1 MEQETEITTNR
12 NAEIISTIAYLLA
25 VATAIFLRFYWL
37 ELKPLHHDEGVN
49 SYFLLNLANRW
60 DYKYDP
66 TNYHGPSLYYFVL
79 LLVKTLGQSD
89 FALRA
94 FPALCGVLT
103 VVWMWGLRHGL
114 GLVGMP
120 VAAWSLALSPGLVY
134 YSRDFIHESSF
145 GFFTVGMIVTAYHWR
160 QKYSLIWCA
169 VFTGLLFVTKETSIH
184 TVIVLLLS
192 VICALGWDLIRKAMK
207 GERISWAAIQ
217 NTEELKIFRLGWIPF
232 LRLVGI
238 FLAIYILF
246 YTSFF
251 TNLQG
256 PIDFLRSVL
265 MWTGRGVKEGIH
277 DHARSYYL
285 GILIKLEL
293 PLVIAAIIGIIV
305 TLWRGTRFG
314 LFVMAWACGMFLGYS
329 IIPYKTPW
337 LMVSML
343 IALAVFSGYT
353 AQVLFSELR
362 FTAPQIA
369 FIALLIA
376 IAVPIAKTSWQVNF
390 VNYED
395 NENRTAYFKSW
406 GERLQWRAYT
416 DTQYGYVYA
425 QTDKDLLNLVQTVY
439 RVKPA
444 SVYISSPDYWPLPWY
459 LRDYQIS
466 GYSQEVP
473 ENFEGPALIAA
484 DNQREDAEKKLQG
497 KYEEREFVL
506 RPGVNLRL
514 FVKEN

>member
-305 TLWRGTRFG
+305 TFQTMGKTGQGGLGQVAGGIAEALIMTAFG
-314 LFVMAWACGMFLGYS
+314 LMVAIPAVWIYNYLNGRIEDLQIDVDTIKAEIIDFLARPEKQDGS
-329 IIPYKTPW
+329 AK
-337 LMVSML
+337 
-343 IALAVFSGYT
+343 
-353 AQVLFSELR
+353 QV
-362 FTAPQIA
+362 
-369 FIALLIA
+369 
-376 IAVPIAKTSWQVNF
+376 
-390 VNYED
+390 
-395 NENRTAYFKSW
+395 
-406 GERLQWRAYT
+406 
-416 DTQYGYVYA
+416 
-425 QTDKDLLNLVQTVY
+425 
-439 RVKPA
+439 
-444 SVYISSPDYWPLPWY
+444 
-459 LRDYQIS
+459 
-466 GYSQEVP
+466 
-473 ENFEGPALIAA
+473 
-484 DNQREDAEKKLQG
+484 QRS
-497 KYEEREFVL
+497 
-506 RPGVNLRL
+506 
-514 FVKEN
+514 